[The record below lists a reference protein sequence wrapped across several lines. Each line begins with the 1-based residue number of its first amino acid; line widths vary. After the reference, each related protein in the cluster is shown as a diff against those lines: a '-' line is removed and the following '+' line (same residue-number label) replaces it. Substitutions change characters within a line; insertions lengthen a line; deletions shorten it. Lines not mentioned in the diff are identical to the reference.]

1 MEVKNKNYMSQLH
14 LYGTLFFFVNA
25 AVTQQKFEDLPDK
38 KPAGQ

>member
-14 LYGTLFFFVNA
+14 LYGTLFFFNA
-25 AVTQQKFEDLPDK
+25 AVTQQQFGDLPDK